1 MRRMIAP
8 FGLGFLALVALSGC
22 SYDYLQRTDKVSY
35 RAGDAVRSN
44 IEGAAEDPV
53 DESRNR
59 TNGLGKDGAITPV
72 EDS

>member
-1 MRRMIAP
+1 MTRMIIP
-8 FGLGFLALVALSGC
+8 LGLGVLALMTLSGC

-44 IEGAAEDPV
+44 IEGAVEDPV

-59 TNGLGKDGAITPV
+59 TKGLGKDGAITPV
-72 EDS
+72 EDP